1 MLGLRL
7 PQSTAIWR
15 SQGPVIQ
22 QPVGE
27 DRWFCSTWVAAPDSG
42 ASSRRAMHRN
52 PCPPG
57 CNPVSTIYGTRVKT
71 ASMFANTH
79 SGGFSSKERAGWQQP
94 RRLGPEAAQRR
105 GGDSSRCGMR
115 RVSCL
120 CMDQCRTTSVLVG
133 IDGVPVMIGR
143 PCTSQSENGGLSRGQ
158 MASVRVRGKASGIT
172 GMAAAASARFPAR
185 MAQFHSNADRAG

>member
-1 MLGLRL
+1 
-7 PQSTAIWR
+7 
-15 SQGPVIQ
+15 
-22 QPVGE
+22 
-27 DRWFCSTWVAAPDSG
+27 
-42 ASSRRAMHRN
+42 MHRN

-79 SGGFSSKERAGWQQP
+79 SGGFSSKERAGYQQP

-133 IDGVPVMIGR
+133 IDGVPVIIWR
-143 PCTSQSENGGLSRGQ
+143 PCTSHSENGGLSRGQ

-172 GMAAAASARFPAR
+172 GMAAGARRASPHEWLNFTVTQTGRGSPALR
-185 MAQFHSNADRAG
+185 RIKVPTDLRRSQQRRPCGRCSWQPRKSQPEAFLRPAWPESW